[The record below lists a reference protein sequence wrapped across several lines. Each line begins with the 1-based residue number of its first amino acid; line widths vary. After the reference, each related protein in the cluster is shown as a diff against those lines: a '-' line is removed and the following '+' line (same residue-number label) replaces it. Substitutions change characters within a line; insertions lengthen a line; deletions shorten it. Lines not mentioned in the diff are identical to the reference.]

1 MKPSIPRK
9 IVTFKEDSREKLMEG
24 IEILANAV
32 TTTLG
37 PKGRN
42 VGIQRQWGLPIVVH
56 DGVTVAQEVMV
67 DDELAM
73 IGVNLVRE
81 AAKKTNEEA
90 GDGTT
95 TATLLAYEIA
105 KRGKKLIDDGM
116 NPMVLRAQ
124 IYKALPKL
132 LEALKKSSKE
142 VKGIEE
148 ISRVAFISSADEEIG
163 RLVAEAIEKVGKDG
177 LVTVDEGKGI
187 NTEVEYTEGME
198 FNKGWASPYFI
209 TNEQRMEGVIDE
221 PIIAIL
227 DKKLS
232 LGDESIPLYE
242 AMAKISKDMVIIAHE
257 ISGDALATL
266 VGNKMKGNIKAIAI
280 PAPGV
285 GENRRN
291 YLDDIAVLT
300 GGKVFEESSEVDL
313 SNIKDWLGHAE
324 RVVSSRDTSVII
336 NGRGS
341 KEELEKRIE
350 ALRVQK
356 AEEKSEFEKEKIEER
371 LAKLTTG
378 VAVVRVGA
386 KTEIDMREKV
396 ERVKDA
402 VGAASAARDEG
413 VVPGGGVVFLK
424 MRNALT
430 ENNEGEQ
437 LLREVLEAPVRKL
450 LANAGEDSTKINEIV
465 KKVSADKGDLGYEV
479 ESGEVVSMT
488 EKGIIDPA
496 KVVRLAL
503 ENAIGVATSI
513 LTTDCLIAIRYN
525 YDNEKEN

>member
-1 MKPSIPRK
+1 MKPTIPRK
-9 IVTFKEDSREKLMEG
+9 ILAFKEESREKLMEG

-42 VGIQRQWGLPIVVH
+42 VAIQRQWGLPIVVH
-56 DGVTVAQEVMV
+56 DGVTVAEQVAD
-67 DDELAM
+67 DDELRM
-73 IGVNLVRE
+73 IGINLVRE

-105 KRGKKLIDDGM
+105 KRGQKLINDGM
-116 NPMVLRAQ
+116 NPMVLRSQ

-132 LEALKKSSKE
+132 LIALKENSKE
-142 VKGIEE
+142 IKNTEE
-148 ISRVAFISSADEEIG
+148 IARVAYISSADEEIG
-163 RLVAEAIEKVGKDG
+163 KLVAEAIEKVGKDG

-187 NTEVEYTEGME
+187 KTEVEYTEGME

-209 TNEQRMEGVIDE
+209 TNEQRMEAVVENPVI
-221 PIIAIL
+221 L
-227 DKKLS
+227 LMDKKLS
-232 LGDESIPLYE
+232 LSDESIPIYE
-242 AMAKISKDMVIIAHE
+242 AMAKVSKDWVIIAQE
-257 ISGDALATL
+257 ITGDALATL
-266 VGNKMKGNIKAIAI
+266 VGNKMKGNIKALAVS
-280 PAPGV
+280 APGNS
-285 GENRRN
+285 GNRRE

-300 GGKVFEESSEVDL
+300 GAKVLEESSELDL
-313 SNIKDWLGHAE
+313 SNVKSILGTAE
-324 RVVSSRDTSVII
+324 KVVASRDTTVII
-336 NGRGS
+336 GGKGN
-341 KEELEKRIE
+341 KEELDKRVE
-350 ALRVQK
+350 ALRAQK
-356 AEEKSEFEKEKIEER
+356 NAEKSEFEKEKLEER

-424 MRNALT
+424 MRKALDG
-430 ENNEGEQ
+430 NSEGEE
-437 LLREVLEAPVRKL
+437 LMREVLESPIRKL
-450 LANAGEDSTKINEIV
+450 LQNSGEEVAKIGELI
-465 KKVSADKGDLGYEV
+465 KKIGEDKGDLGYEV
-479 ESGEVVSMT
+479 EKGELVSMT
-488 EKGIIDPA
+488 KNGIIDPA

-513 LTTDCLIAIRYN
+513 LTTDCLIAIRYEFDKDT
-525 YDNEKEN
+525 DN